1 MEYKT
6 IRKIDFRDFVNRL
19 IQEDREIN
27 GVVKKGTGFIY
38 DTLEDALDLCLDYD
52 ETLLPP
58 KKYFLPVK
66 ETLLTFKTCDPSSY
80 HESVEAQPRIIIGVH
95 PWDLA
100 AIALLDKAFST
111 GQSDV
116 NYLTRRNQSLLVGI
130 YPTRPFKYR
139 FSGSMITDEHYQA
152 ADLMLVDL
160 GNEVY
165 GIEIV
170 SDEGGALIQKSAAIA
185 ADEKVLEMLQQRKYV
200 VQDQVHLSLPK
211 KDLPAFLQKQQQSKV
226 IDRRSENCFSCGACV
241 LVCPTCYCFHVEEEV
256 DLSLLAGRRTRTW
269 DGCMMEGFASAAGG
283 HNFRETPANRLRHR
297 ILRKGKYLPEHF
309 HLPGCVGCGRCAQ
322 ACVAGIAS
330 PLEIINEMNR
340 SIYLPEV
347 ATLQKFENMTDQD
360 RFFKFTL
367 EGRELGH
374 QPGQFV
380 ELSIPGIGEAP
391 FSVSS
396 SPTKPGYFEMLIRN
410 VGKVTEAVHRLEPGD
425 QVGIRGPFGSHF
437 AVERY
442 LGKDLL
448 FIAGGLG
455 LAPLRSAINYVMDK
469 REAYG
474 QVTIL
479 SGARDRSHRLFPG
492 EVKEWSRDPDT
503 LVLETL
509 DHGDEKWSGKTGVIT
524 TLFPMV
530 SDRIDPSHTKSF
542 IVGPP
547 VMYRFV
553 IRELERLGFDHKDI
567 LVSLERRME
576 CGVGKCGHCQIDDI
590 YVCQEGPVFS
600 YDSIRESMEA
610 L

>member
-1 MEYKT
+1 
-6 IRKIDFRDFVNRL
+6 
-19 IQEDREIN
+19 
-27 GVVKKGTGFIY
+27 
-38 DTLEDALDLCLDYD
+38 
-52 ETLLPP
+52 
-58 KKYFLPVK
+58 
-66 ETLLTFKTCDPSSY
+66 
-80 HESVEAQPRIIIGVH
+80 
-95 PWDLA
+95 
-100 AIALLDKAFST
+100 
-111 GQSDV
+111 
-116 NYLTRRNQSLLVGI
+116 
-130 YPTRPFKYR
+130 
-139 FSGSMITDEHYQA
+139 
-152 ADLMLVDL
+152 
-160 GNEVY
+160 
-165 GIEIV
+165 
-170 SDEGGALIQKSAAIA
+170 
-185 ADEKVLEMLQQRKYV
+185 
-200 VQDQVHLSLPK
+200 
-211 KDLPAFLQKQQQSKV
+211 
-226 IDRRSENCFSCGACV
+226 
-241 LVCPTCYCFHVEEEV
+241 
-256 DLSLLAGRRTRTW
+256 
-269 DGCMMEGFASAAGG
+269 MMEGFASAAGG

-297 ILRKGKYLPEHF
+297 VLRKGKYLPEHF

-347 ATLQKFENMTDQD
+347 ATLRKIENMTDRD
-360 RFFKFTL
+360 RFFEFTL

-391 FSVSS
+391 FSICS
-396 SPTKPGYFEMLIRN
+396 SPTKQGSFEMLIRN

-442 LGKDLL
+442 QGKDLL

-469 REAYG
+469 REDYG
-474 QVTIL
+474 RVTIL
-479 SGARDRSHRLFPG
+479 SGARDRSQRLFP
-492 EVKEWSRDPDT
+492 EEITEWSRAPDT

-509 DHGDEKWSGKTGVIT
+509 DHGDEEWSGETGVIT
-524 TLFPMV
+524 TLLPMV
-530 SDRIDPSHTKSF
+530 ANRITSSDTKAF

-553 IRELERLGFDHKDI
+553 IRELEALGFDHKDI

-590 YVCQEGPVFS
+590 YVCQEGPVFT
-600 YDSIRESMEA
+600 YESIRESMEA